1 MSNDIYRYELN
12 EADGRYDIYSGVNVV
27 GSADSYDHAR
37 HWVAASNHHEC
48 PTVESIR
55 SAASSLRMKLLDVTG
70 STNDDAVHEAQQ
82 YLYIAHAL
90 LQQVECNLILGN
102 YALRKAVK

>member
-1 MSNDIYRYELN
+1 MSNDIYSYELN

-27 GSADSYDHAR
+27 GSADSDDYASL
-37 HWVAASNHHEC
+37 WVAASNHHEC

-55 SAASSLRMKLLDVTG
+55 AAASSLRMKLLGVFDG
-70 STNDDAVHEAQQ
+70 RHQDEVHEAQQ